1 MPAIEPTP
9 PSRIDVERNRRML
22 LDAAANALAR
32 NPDVSMSQVAQAAGL
47 TRATLYRHFDSRAK
61 LLEAMRAE
69 ALAQAAEVISEAHLD
84 QGTAL
89 EALHRVIE
97 AVASLSERFRPLLI
111 EGTDLGPTFLH
122 QRAEVFAPLRD
133 VVRRGQEAGLIRVD
147 LPPQW
152 IVTVMASI
160 LAAAVRDSGVLPEGG
175 PGVADLVFGTL
186 ARGIEVTH

>member
-1 MPAIEPTP
+1 VPAIEPTP

-32 NPDVSMSQVAQAAGL
+32 NPDVSMLQVAQAAGL

-61 LLEAMRAE
+61 LLEAMRTE

-111 EGTDLGPTFLH
+111 EGTDLDPTFLH

-160 LAAAVRDSGVLPEGG
+160 LAWRARAPNTRRLLP
-175 PGVADLVFGTL
+175 D
-186 ARGIEVTH
+186 H